1 VQVEQEL
8 AGFSPDRDSLITI
21 GVFDGVHLGH
31 KHLVSQLKELAGQQG
46 LCSVVVTFDKHPQE
60 ILTPHSQPP
69 FLTDAAEKA
78 ELLRK
83 EGPDAVIVLN
93 FTPELS
99 HLSAR
104 QFLVLLQKRLRLK
117 GLVVGPD
124 FALGRGGEGNIA
136 VLRNLGSEMGFS
148 VTVIPGVK
156 NNGDI
161 VSSTAIRKAMAAGE
175 MAKVSRLMGR
185 PFSLH
190 GKVIHGKGRGSG
202 LGFPTVNL
210 DILSGQALPPDG
222 VYATRAHLGEHSY
235 HSVTNVGTNPTFGIN
250 ERSIEAYLLDF
261 RDDLYE
267 QEVKIDFIR
276 KIRDEIKFSSPD
288 ELVKQIFKDIKES
301 REILRVQDKRDN

>member
-31 KHLVSQLKELAGQQG
+31 KHLISQLKELAGQQG
-46 LCSVVVTFDKHPQE
+46 LCSMVITFDKHPQE
-60 ILTPHSQPP
+60 VLTPHSQPP

-78 ELLRK
+78 ELLKK
-83 EGPDAVIVLN
+83 EGPDAVIVLT
-93 FTPELS
+93 FDAELS
-99 HLSAR
+99 RLSAH
-104 QFLVLLQKRLRLK
+104 QFLLLLQKKLRLK

-136 VLRNLGSEMGFS
+136 FLRKLGPEMGFS
-148 VTVIPGVK
+148 VTVIPPVR

-161 VSSTAIRKAMAAGE
+161 VSSTAIRKAMAAGD
-175 MAKVSRLMGR
+175 MGNVSRLMGR

-222 VYATRAHLGEHSY
+222 VYATRAHLCERSY
-235 HSVTNVGTNPTFGIN
+235 HSVTNVGTNPTFGNN
-250 ERSIEAYLLDF
+250 EHSIEAYLLDF
-261 RDDLYE
+261 RDNLYE

-276 KIRDEIKFSSPD
+276 KIRDEVKFSGPD
-288 ELVKQIFKDIKES
+288 ELVKQIFKDIKQA
-301 REILRVQDKRDN
+301 REILRG